1 MGRIKTQLVK
11 RVTKEFIAKYS
22 EQLSPDFEKNK
33 KVADAHISTQSKKI
47 RNVIAGYASR
57 IMRKKLG
64 S

>member
-1 MGRIKTQLVK
+1 MVSIKTQLVK

-22 EQLSPDFEKNK
+22 EQPSPDFEKNE
-33 KVADAHISTQSKKI
+33 KVADADISPHSKKI

-64 S
+64 T